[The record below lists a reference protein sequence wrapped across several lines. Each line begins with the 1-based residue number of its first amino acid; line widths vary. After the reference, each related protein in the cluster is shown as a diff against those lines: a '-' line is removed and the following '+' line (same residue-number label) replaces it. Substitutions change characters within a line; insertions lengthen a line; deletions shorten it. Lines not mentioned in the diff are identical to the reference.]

1 MTATPVAELL
11 LDLARCGIHL
21 ESDPDDPG
29 ALRYRPRAR
38 MTVELAD
45 RLKDHKG
52 EVLAILRDPTC
63 TSDERKILQSAPE
76 GLRVTIDLIKTVFAD
91 VGSTVISV
99 RRDPTR
105 RRRQAARL
113 IRQARARGHHRQAV
127 AIRDA
132 WHERVA
138 ICTIDGGLS
147 EGQAEAAALTETR
160 AIPYA

>member
-63 TSDERKILQSAPE
+63 TSEERKILQSAPE
-76 GLRVTIDLIKTVFAD
+76 GLRATIDLIKTVFAD

-113 IRQARARGHHRQAV
+113 IRQARDRGHHRRAV
-127 AIRDA
+127 ALRDC
-132 WHERVA
+132 WRERVA
-138 ICTIDGGLS
+138 ICTVTGGLAVPA
-147 EGQAEAAALTETR
+147 AERIAADELADV
-160 AIPYA
+160 